1 MLTTTRTSQT
11 FTAWP
16 RSIAISHGHIFLD
29 GNKRTAFQSM
39 ALFLGINGIAL
50 REDAELVEITVEAA
64 QGRLNVEQAAEH
76 LRRLTE

>member
-1 MLTTTRTSQT
+1 
-11 FTAWP
+11 
-16 RSIAISHGHIFLD
+16 
-29 GNKRTAFQSM
+29 M